1 MDDEKLARFERAANK
16 LSEAFTSNNS
26 HSSITINAGGWGVF
40 ACAIMCAFMSGLAV
54 ALLVGQVKHENRL
67 DKIDQYVS
75 VIYQQ
80 LPSLRKGEK

>member
-1 MDDEKLARFERAANK
+1 
-16 LSEAFTSNNS
+16 
-26 HSSITINAGGWGVF
+26 
-40 ACAIMCAFMSGLAV
+40 
-54 ALLVGQVKHENRL
+54 LVGQVKHENRL